1 MVIGF
6 GLVWDMKFIILEV
19 FIVDDFKIR
28 VILFKLGKIGFFLM

>member
-6 GLVWDMKFIILEV
+6 GLDWDMKFIILEV

-28 VILFKLGKIGFFLM
+28 VILLKLGKIGFFLM

>member
-28 VILFKLGKIGFFLM
+28 VILLKLGKIGIFLM